1 MKHRRGWCERLSR
14 LATALGPLLVV
25 LMPAAMAAQ
34 DRGIAVT
41 PRSATSIAQP
51 YAQSWAVVVGVDR
64 FRDRRVASL
73 NYAANDARSVARAL
87 ATVGFAPDK
96 IFLLIDD
103 QATRVAIERVL
114 SGVIRRGAGPDDR
127 VFVFFAMHGVTEV
140 LPHGGEEG
148 YLLPHDADMD
158 NLPLSA
164 LSMQQLKQIGQRIA
178 AKHILIAVDACYGGY
193 SLVRAQAPPTT
204 DQRYLELVLKSR
216 TIQVLTAGRRD
227 QPVIE
232 DQGHGVFTR
241 TLLRGLEGHADGNAD
256 GLITATELAAWM
268 HPRVAQASDYKQ
280 DMQWGSLDGEGQ
292 FVFVLPRQPVAS
304 PPAAR
309 GPQTPSASAPPV
321 TPPPPAPSG
330 APAPAGPQP
339 AEPRVAALP
348 PDPVLQPFAGQWE
361 GWMSNRL
368 SEALAT
374 LSVAQTGST
383 ATATLQLSSAR
394 NLDSGLGG
402 LHESYELQRRSGEP
416 LSLPR
421 TAVAGRWFSGQ
432 DAGGR
437 LQVEL
442 TLSKDSRTLQG
453 TIKVDG
459 TWYGVSLRR
468 K

>member
-1 MKHRRGWCERLSR
+1 V
-14 LATALGPLLVV
+14 AVV
-25 LMPAAMAAQ
+25 LLLAPRGLAGQ
-34 DRGIAVT
+34 DRGVAVT
-41 PRSATSIAQP
+41 PRSSSSIVQP

-64 FRDRRVASL
+64 FRDRRVAPL
-73 NYAANDARSVARAL
+73 NYAANDAQSIARAL
-87 ATVGFAPDK
+87 GTIGFPPDK
-96 IFLLIDD
+96 IFLLIND
-103 QATRVAIERVL
+103 QATRAAVERVL

-127 VFVFFAMHGVTEV
+127 VLVFFAMHGVTEV

-158 NLPLSA
+158 NLPLTA

-193 SLVRAQAPPTT
+193 SLVRAQAPPSA

-241 TLLRGLEGHADGNAD
+241 ALLRGLEGHADGNGD
-256 GLITATELAAWM
+256 GLITAAELAAWM

-292 FVFVLPRQPVAS
+292 FVFVLPRQPVAGPDARLGTQAPAQS
-304 PPAAR
+304 GSSTQPP
-309 GPQTPSASAPPV
+309 
-321 TPPPPAPSG
+321 PPPPAE
-330 APAPAGPQP
+330 AKAR
-339 AEPRVAALP
+339 EEKVAALP
-348 PDPVLQPFAGQWE
+348 PDPALQPFAGQWE
-361 GWMSNRL
+361 GWMSSRL
-368 SEALAT
+368 SEALVT
-374 LSVAQTGST
+374 FSVAPAGST
-383 ATATLQLSSAR
+383 VEARLQLSSAR
-394 NLDSGLGG
+394 NLGSGSDG
-402 LHESYELQRRSGEP
+402 LDESYQLQRRSAESTP
-416 LSLPR
+416 LSR
-421 TAVAGRWFSGQ
+421 IAVAGRWISGQ
-432 DAGGR
+432 DADGG
-437 LQVEL
+437 LKVEL

-453 TIKVDG
+453 NIRVDG